1 MRIDEVL
8 MKRCIDK
15 AWEYQTLT
23 LPNPAVAA
31 MVYDDNGEILS
42 LEAHQKAGLPHAE
55 VLAVFWAFVQI
66 YAQSK
71 QKNLHYQ
78 KVDSSLE
85 STFAT
90 SHTTPPQALGELE
103 TLAPLWQDFQATH
116 TEFSH
121 IALEALPLHSHAIHA
136 FIAAYHNGAFYD
148 KTILL
153 TLEPCNHFGKT
164 PPCAQ
169 LIAQIAPKRV
179 LIAARDIWGESANG
193 SKRLQEA
200 GVAVEFITNTSL
212 KKQAQNVLYPFLC
225 LRESRRFV
233 VFKLAE
239 RLDGSYKNGQISGDL
254 SRIFTHN
261 QRAIA
266 QSLIISGA
274 TARADRPRLDT
285 RYATPPYANTSV
297 PNVGIFTHKDI
308 DSNIPLFHIDSRSV
322 RIYDDKTL
330 QELPNGFHI
339 IEGSLQLFSHIYPLL
354 KSPLLLLV
362 HLSPTIAQAP
372 QALCQSIARDISCEI
387 LHTTT
392 LGKDLLLWLKP

>member
-1 MRIDEVL
+1 MQIDEIL
-8 MKRCIDK
+8 LERCLDK
-15 AWEYQTLT
+15 AWECQTLT

-31 MVYDDNGEILS
+31 MIYDKNGEILS
-42 LEAHQKAGLPHAE
+42 LESHQKAGLPHAE
-55 VLAVFWAFVQI
+55 VLAVFWAYARI
-66 YAQSK
+66 YAQ
-71 QKNLHYQ
+71 KNQIKL
-78 KVDSSLE
+78 DSSLE
-85 STFAT
+85 SNRAILL
-90 SHTTPPQALGELE
+90 QAL
-103 TLAPLWQDFQATH
+103 TPLWQSFQA
-116 TEFSH
+116 SH
-121 IALEALPLHSHAIHA
+121 QKFAHLALEDLPSHSQAIHA
-136 FIAAYHNGAFYD
+136 FIATYHNGFFHD

-169 LIAQIAPKRV
+169 LIAQICPKKV
-179 LIAARDIWGESANG
+179 CILARDIWGESANG

-261 QRAIA
+261 QRTIA

-297 PNVGIFTHKDI
+297 PNVGIFTRKDI

-372 QALCQSIARDISCEI
+372 QTLCQSIARDISCEI